1 MIYQDTKRIL
11 KKIDFDNDK
20 VNEWGAL
27 DNIQLLNFLT
37 TRYTN
42 DELKSNSSEIKQAF
56 KDFYEN
62 KGSIVFRFDPK
73 TGVTFKLFPYRVKA
87 ENSKHLNRVIEII
100 QTNRDSVVYPYNEQK
115 NQIAILGKIRRKIN
129 SEISDSDESVN
140 KRELIR
146 YAIKKALQLSN
157 KDIIIQLKRK
167 YIVKIFQKNTYTKI
181 NEESMSHENLNTIDL
196 GEYKAYYEE
205 IEEDMNI
212 KEFIKGAM
220 EGLFSTTLDFSIID
234 NSFYEK
240 KSLSL
245 IKSALT
251 IELHEIFAIGED
263 ESIDGFILYM
273 IRENFIYI
281 HELIA
286 IELLQCV
293 AKKVKNADTFLL
305 YYSGKVYVE
314 NGKKYS
320 IPSLVNPDGQQ
331 WNAISLK
338 SISTLWLN
346 AKYRLEKQ
354 SLKMENIDE
363 ELLELEKDFN
373 ITEKAYKEK
382 QSASIKSNEELRIK
396 QARYNEVKHS
406 LDRQSKGA
414 MNPIKEVKYDRD
426 ASRLAKELI
435 RTQNDILSINKEKE
449 YLSIQYNSD
458 SKRLMD
464 CKRRVTII
472 KEDISQLNSNLNVKS
487 SSFYSILSSLVNA
500 LMQRKKL
507 IQ

>member
-11 KKIDFDNDK
+11 KKINFDDDK
-20 VNEWGAL
+20 ADEWGAL
-27 DNIQLLNFLT
+27 ENIQLLNFLAA
-37 TRYTN
+37 RYTM

-56 KDFYEN
+56 KDFYEH
-62 KGSIVFRFDPK
+62 KGSIVFRFDPQ
-73 TGVTFKLFPYRVKA
+73 TGVSFKLFPYRVKVK
-87 ENSKHLNRVIEII
+87 NSKHLNKLVEII
-100 QTNRDSVVYPYNEQK
+100 QSNRASVIYPYNEHK
-115 NQIAILGKIRRKIN
+115 NQIGILGKIRRKIN
-129 SEISDSDESVN
+129 SEINDSDESVN
-140 KRELIR
+140 KRDLIR
-146 YAIKKALQLSN
+146 YSIKKALQLSE

-167 YIVKIFQKNTYTKI
+167 YIVKIFQKSTQPKI
-181 NEESMSHENLNTIDL
+181 DESIISHESLEAIDL
-196 GEYKAYYEE
+196 GEYKAYYDE
-205 IEEDMNI
+205 IEEDMDI

-220 EGLFSTTLDFSIID
+220 EGLFSTSLDFSKID

-240 KSLSL
+240 KGLLL
-245 IKSALT
+245 IKDALT
-251 IELHEIFAIGED
+251 IELHEVFAIGED
-263 ESIDGFILYM
+263 ESIDGFVLYM

-354 SLKMENIDE
+354 LLKLDKADA
-363 ELLELEKDFN
+363 ELLVLEKDFN
-373 ITEKAYKEK
+373 STEKAYKNK
-382 QSASIKSNEELRIK
+382 QSASIKSNEEQRVK
-396 QARYNEVKHS
+396 QSKYNEIKHS

-414 MNPIKEVKYDRD
+414 MNPIKEVKYNRD
-426 ASRLAKELI
+426 ATRLAKELI
-435 RTQNDILSINKEKE
+435 KTQNDILTINKEKE

-458 SKRLMD
+458 TKRLMD
-464 CKRRVTII
+464 CKKKII
-472 KEDISQLNSNLNVKS
+472 VLKDDISQLDSNLNVQS

-500 LMQRKKL
+500 LIQRKKL
-507 IQ
+507 IK